1 MLKSAC
7 LPVGVS
13 ASRPSGRQSGD
24 LCVWICTLPSILIHT
39 HIGNHCHIRLSVSV
53 SALKIH
59 VLLSLVSQG
68 SFQPFSVYTN
78 PSSDSNNPAPVILI
92 CINPVSVGVFV
103 QSAQFPGHS
112 FSLPSLPPPSLESLA
127 GATRV
132 GAPALPAP
140 EPGTIFSMQG
150 GAGGEDGKGRTAF
163 VFLVTFLFAESAVC
177 QLECA
182 G

>member
-1 MLKSAC
+1 MC
-7 LPVGVS
+7 LDMY
-13 ASRPSGRQSGD
+13 PS
-24 LCVWICTLPSILIHT
+24 VHPHPHT
-39 HIGNHCHIRLSVSV
+39 HREPLPHPSVCLCLCFKDPCASVSN
-53 SALKIH
+53 
-59 VLLSLVSQG
+59 LVSQG